1 MIGSVSNNSVSVLY
15 SSANLEERAPAND
28 DQAGTAKERKNES
41 AAQPGFL
48 PNNAGASVAAAVLSA
63 VIDPEFSGQLVKMI
77 NARPFLASDA
87 GEEALDRETPV
98 ASEDGE
104 KRERIYKAVSLPD
117 GSKVMQII
125 TIVDGKTSV
134 ATQRLPEFSILR
146 SKGDMT
152 MRTIDV
158 SANTGGSKSVPSG
171 NEFIF

>member
-1 MIGSVSNNSVSVLY
+1 MTGSVSNNSVSVLY
-15 SSANLEERAPAND
+15 SSADFRERALVNGGQVKAI
-28 DQAGTAKERKNES
+28 KEIKNES

-48 PNNAGASVAAAVLSA
+48 PNNTVASVVLPAVM
-63 VIDPEFSGQLVKMI
+63 DPEFSGQLVKMI
-77 NARPFLASDA
+77 NARQFLASGASDA
-87 GEEALDRETPV
+87 GEEAIDRETPG

-152 MRTIDV
+152 VRTIDV
-158 SANTGGSKSVPSG
+158 SANIGGSKSVSSG